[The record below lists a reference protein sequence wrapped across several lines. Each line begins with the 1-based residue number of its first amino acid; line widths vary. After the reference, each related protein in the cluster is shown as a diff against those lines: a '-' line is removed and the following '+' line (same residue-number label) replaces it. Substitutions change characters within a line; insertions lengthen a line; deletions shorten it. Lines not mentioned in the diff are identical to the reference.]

1 MAITIKF
8 KLGSS
13 VNAVIFA
20 ETSVGHFTEA
30 ITSTSE
36 VSVTSSGSPLRAVAV
51 PTVANTYVNYWYAY
65 GSTTQDENLRAWTSS
80 KSSTAYANYSYST
93 INGPEVTVVDDHG
106 SHLGTPTGTGY
117 YKGGNCVGVK
127 HATTDSGYTFTGW
140 TVTLTTSTE
149 SDYYGQML
157 SSGGTKSGSVYTF
170 GATDEAVVFKLG
182 KSSYY
187 TVTFTANYAVAVPT
201 ATLSYNANGGSSTPA
216 SQSGSVGDTITL
228 AAAIS
233 KSGYSFAGWLI
244 GSTTYAAGSSYTL
257 AGDATAVAQWTQDAA
272 KTCTVTFD
280 RNSSDVSGSDLPSI
294 VVTAGGSVTLPAAE
308 LWERSG
314 YAFVGW
320 SKSSGATSPSYYAG
334 TVVAIASD
342 TTFYAVWGQTSGE
355 GGHPDTYS
363 TYYYKSG
370 SPLTKKSYTASY
382 DFRVSTNVSS
392 VAVSFTYLTKTSDS
406 GSRKVYSYNP
416 TYNPNPKVST
426 TPWGTDSSAVQL
438 TGTAD
443 GSICSVPALGVYQS
457 YSYYYDTRPDGDTHT
472 VTTETRSALID
483 RSWKWTAPAL
493 DGFEFVGWYTTG
505 QSWTSAHEPTDG
517 EFTVEIGTELEIT
530 LGELIDKCNYALSS
544 FSQYID
550 SQNYTYRSDYTNFV
564 QLRYLGV
571 KVLVLFDAN
580 GGDLD
585 DFYREVRY
593 DSAYGSLPTPT
604 RSGYTFLGW
613 FTAATGGTQ
622 VTAETTVTNK
632 EEHVLYAHWSGDG
645 SGSGGSTGTAYTIT
659 FNANGGSCST
669 SSKTATSG
677 SAVGTLPT
685 PTKSGCTFGGWRDA
699 DGMQY
704 TAVSIMPAKAV
715 TLYASWTAA
724 PITITFDANGG
735 TCATASKSVQPN
747 AAVGTLPVATKANA
761 SHKGWFT
768 AATGGTQA
776 TPSSTFAASTT
787 LYAQWGAASA
797 PLVVVKYKI
806 KLVLN
811 GGTLASSY
819 ECKYTMGVAKALP
832 TAAQVTQTG
841 KTFAGWY
848 ASADLTGSAVTSIPS
863 TATGTKTFYAKWS

>member
-30 ITSTSE
+30 ITSTSA

-65 GSTTQDENLRAWTSS
+65 GSTTQDENLRAWKSS
-80 KSSTAYANYSYST
+80 NSSTAYANYSYTTSG
-93 INGPEVTVVDDHG
+93 GPAVTVVDDHG
-106 SHLGTPTGTGY
+106 THLGTPTGTGY
-117 YKGGNCVGVK
+117 YKSKNCVGVK

-140 TVTLTTSTE
+140 TVTLKTATE

-320 SKSSGATSPSYYAG
+320 SKSSGATSVSYYAG
-334 TVVAIASD
+334 AVVAIASD

-363 TYYYKSG
+363 TCYTSG
-370 SPLTKKSYTASY
+370 YPLTKWSYTASY

-426 TPWGTDSSAVQL
+426 TPLGTDSSAVQL

-443 GSICSVPALGVYQS
+443 GSICSVPAQGVYQS
-457 YSYYYDTRPDGDTHT
+457 YSYYYDTRPDVDTHT

-593 DSAYGSLPTPT
+593 DSAYGTLPTPT

-613 FTAATGGTQ
+613 FTAATGGSQ
-622 VTAETTVTNK
+622 VTATTTVTNK
-632 EEHVLYAHWSGDG
+632 TEHVLYAHWSGDG
-645 SGSGGSTGTAYTIT
+645 STGAAYTIT

-724 PITITFDANGG
+724 PITITFNANGG

>member
-1 MAITIKF
+1 MAYYYNVQTK
-8 KLGSS
+8 
-13 VNAVIFA
+13 VVDADTNA
-20 ETSVGHFTEA
+20 
-30 ITSTSE
+30 E
-36 VSVTSSGSPLRAVAV
+36 VSDALSAATVCSNGYYNGTDVKSLVIGGTLEAFSTTNRHVHASA
-51 PTVANTYVNYWYAY
+51 TVADGYEFEKFSFYCAGVAMSYR
-65 GSTTQDENLRAWTSS
+65 TQEF
-80 KSSTAYANYSYST
+80 TANPMGALKYANYTNVATNTTAAKALDVVLTVYVKST
-93 INGPEVTVVDDHG
+93 A
-106 SHLGTPTGTGY
+106 TP
-117 YKGGNCVGVK
+117 
-127 HATTDSGYTFTGW
+127 
-140 TVTLTTSTE
+140 
-149 SDYYGQML
+149 
-157 SSGGTKSGSVYTF
+157 
-170 GATDEAVVFKLG
+170 
-182 KSSYY
+182 
-187 TVTFTANYAVAVPT
+187 

-257 AGDATAVAQWTQDAA
+257 AGDATAVAQWTKDAA

-280 RNSSDVSGSDLPSI
+280 KNSSEVSGSDLPSI

-334 TVVAIASD
+334 TVVAVASD
-342 TTFYAVWGQTSGE
+342 TTFYAVWGQTSGK

-363 TYYYKSG
+363 SSARFG
-370 SPLTKKSYTASY
+370 DPLQRISYTQHYSF
-382 DFRVSTNVSS
+382 DVRTNV
-392 VAVSFTYLTKTSDS
+392 VSAQVHLKYWTRLFGS
-406 GSRKVYSYNP
+406 GAQVVKAYNP
-416 TYNPNPKVST
+416 SYNPNPKTTTSPTGTST
-426 TPWGTDSSAVQL
+426 EALEYSAVVQNAEGQQA
-438 TGTAD
+438 GTSL
-443 GSICSVPALGVYQS
+443 SIPGDYIS
-457 YSYYYDTRPDGDTHT
+457 YTKYYDSNPNGSTHT
-472 VTTETRSALID
+472 VTVNTTTTSID
-483 RSWKWTAPAL
+483 SDWKWTAPEI
-493 DGFEFVGWYTTG
+493 DGFEFDGWYTIS
-505 QSWTSAHEPTDG
+505 QNWSSSHIPDES
-517 EFTVEIGTELEIT
+517 EFTVKFSEDLEVNFKELVKKIN
-530 LGELIDKCNYALSS
+530 CVLSYS
-544 FSQYID
+544 LDQYISSD
-550 SQNYTYRSDYTNFV
+550 QYTYDRRYVNYV

-593 DSAYGSLPTPT
+593 DSSYGSLPTPT

-622 VTAETTVTNK
+622 VTAATTVTNK
-632 EEHVLYAHWSGDG
+632 EDHVLYAHWSGDG
-645 SGSGGSTGTAYTIT
+645 SGGGGGGTGTAYTIT

-669 SSKTATSG
+669 ASKTATSG

-685 PTKSGCTFGGWRDA
+685 PTKSGSVFGGWRDA

-735 TCATASKSVQPN
+735 TCATSLKSVQPN

-768 AATGGTQA
+768 AKTGGTQA